1 MRVDDLF
8 ARIEAEHPVADEV
21 AAEVDPPFTLASNVY
36 RLRTAAGM
44 SQAELA
50 RAVGMAQPRIAEIE
64 RGDSNPTLRTLSK
77 LAFALRVELSILLEA
92 GTPVSDAI
100 DHPVPVP
107 MDWGRAVERLADG
120 DANSRSGERPESE
133 GDLARWASACGSTL
147 TRIGPPRRVRS
158 GQVTRYQ
165 VFDPSYAGSI
175 R

>member
-8 ARIEAEHPVADEV
+8 ARIETEHPVPNEV
-21 AAEVDPPFTLASNVY
+21 AAELDPPFTLASNVY
-36 RLRTAAGM
+36 RLRTEAGM

-50 RAVGMAQPRIAEIE
+50 RAVGVAQPRIAEIE

-77 LAFALRVELSILLEA
+77 LAFALRVELPILLA
-92 GTPVSDAI
+92 ADAP
-100 DHPVPVP
+100 DSLGEPTPVP

-120 DANSRSGERPESE
+120 HGNLRDGDRPGSE

-147 TRIGPPRRVRS
+147 SRIGAPRRVRS

-165 VFDPSYAGSI
+165 VFDPGYAGSI